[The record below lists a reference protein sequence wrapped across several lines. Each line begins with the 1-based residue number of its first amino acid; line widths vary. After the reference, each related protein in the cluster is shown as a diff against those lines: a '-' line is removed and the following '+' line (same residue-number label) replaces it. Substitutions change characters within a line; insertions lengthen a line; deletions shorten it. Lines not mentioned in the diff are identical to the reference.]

1 MEACRPCR
9 RDETL
14 MTILADE
21 PPEWIQPVRHTLG
34 AALLRAGRPDVAEEV
49 YREDLVRYPGN
60 GWALFGVAR
69 SFDQQGNRRNAR
81 EAWERFRKAWASTD
95 TKLDST
101 CFCQAGI

>member
-1 MEACRPCR
+1 
-9 RDETL
+9 

-69 SFDQQGNRRNAR
+69 SFEETAGMLVKRGGAFGKPGRASIRNWIRPAFVR
-81 EAWERFRKAWASTD
+81 PESDFQP
-95 TKLDST
+95 T
-101 CFCQAGI
+101 CQVDPP